1 MRLLV
6 ALMLLALVCTRSR
19 LLVLLRRLVNSVKL
33 RRFTLDVDW
42 RFSVALRCRVV
53 GAVVVVVIAAAAVV
67 RLSVSSCVLPE
78 GRGDMPKLLGEKV
91 VVVMPTRWG

>member
-1 MRLLV
+1 LRLLV

-53 GAVVVVVIAAAAVV
+53 GAVVAAAVV

-91 VVVMPTRWG
+91 VVVVVMPTRWG